1 MFNVTGGE
9 VVIILILALVVLGPD
24 KLPEAMRKFGHFYAE
39 FKKMS
44 SGFQSEMRNALDEP
58 LRELR
63 GTADLAKGIFDQPA
77 EELKKTTDALRG
89 AINSTLNPATPSSTV
104 VPGAAAAL
112 SAQQAAAAA
121 AAFAPADVAA
131 ETTTAPATDTPDSTV
146 PDSTV
151 PDSATPDSTT
161 PDSTTPDST
170 TPDSTTPDSSAGAM
184 TFGQSMA
191 AVMREHESQNG
202 DVAATASTTPSTS
215 TSATNTGIDIA
226 DKYALDIGELPAE
239 DVAVEEPFDPGPG
252 PNFYSAAPPRLAE
265 HDIIANAGQTPADDG
280 ANAE

>member
-121 AAFAPADVAA
+121 AAFAPAGVAA
-131 ETTTAPATDTPDSTV
+131 ETTTPPATDTPDSTV
-146 PDSTV
+146 
-151 PDSATPDSTT
+151 
-161 PDSTTPDST
+161 
-170 TPDSTTPDSSAGAM
+170 PDSTTPDSSAGAM